1 MVRFDHGQSL
11 VVTKAPLRVSFAGGG
26 TDIEYYYKKYEGAFI
41 SSTINKYVYVTV
53 KKHED
58 IFNEQYRLNYAES
71 EICNSISS
79 IRNEIV
85 KECIK
90 LIKLPYPLYISTISD
105 VPSSSGLG
113 SSSSFTVALLLALHT
128 LRGDKVNAAQI
139 VEEAVYIEVNKLR
152 KPIGKQD
159 QLAAAY
165 GGLNFYQISK
175 NGEVN
180 IKPLAASKSN
190 IVKIFDNSFLL
201 WTGISRHSENIL
213 SDQKLNRLKNI
224 ENLNFLKRQALDL
237 YDLFR
242 SNLEINKL
250 ASFLNEG
257 WTKKKKL
264 TTKMTSK
271 KIDLLY
277 ESLIKEGGKGG
288 KVCGAGG
295 GGFILMLTD
304 KKKKKLIKN
313 KFKSFK
319 FLDIQYEPSGAEII
333 LNAK

>member
-113 SSSSFTVALLLALHT
+113 SSSSFTVT
-128 LRGDKVNAAQI
+128 FSTTYFRGDKVNAAQI

-257 WTKKKKL
+257 WTKKRKL
-264 TTKMTSK
+264 LK
-271 KIDLLY
+271 
-277 ESLIKEGGKGG
+277 
-288 KVCGAGG
+288 
-295 GGFILMLTD
+295 
-304 KKKKKLIKN
+304 
-313 KFKSFK
+313 
-319 FLDIQYEPSGAEII
+319 
-333 LNAK
+333 